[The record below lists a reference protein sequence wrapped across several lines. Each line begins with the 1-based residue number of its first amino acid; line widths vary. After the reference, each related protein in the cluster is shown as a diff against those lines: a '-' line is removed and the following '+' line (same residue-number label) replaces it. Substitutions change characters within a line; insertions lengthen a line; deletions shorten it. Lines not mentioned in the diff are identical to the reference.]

1 MPFFKALIWGEPLNL
16 ERRNLAPGN

>member
-1 MPFFKALIWGEPLNL
+1 MPFFNALIWGEPLNL